1 MAHRPSSLAII
12 TAYAAILLPLLLLS
26 SGVSAFSSPQSHQP
40 PNKAI
45 PPPPP
50 PISMPVWSLS
60 CPVPFPTQ
68 DASFSSMSILTYV
81 TPVSVS
87 SPKLWAVSLYK
98 TSLTRCSFLGVPN
111 RGEEFNNDI
120 PSTASSVT
128 TTSGSAYSPGR
139 KRWPFRVYDSVR
151 NRDSMGETVGLS
163 PEPDGVEGAVGW
175 RVAGEYR
182 SSRPGS
188 KPLGSTKGVGI
199 LQLLSPKQSMLVPIL
214 GKMPGWDGGAMMKR
228 EECAKIGHEWV
239 GIGSDDDKE
248 RFEVLPHCA
257 SYIQVELKRVT
268 DGGDHDVCIVQ
279 VAKTGVWDDVNETVM
294 WLEEGDQQSALDPT
308 TALYS
313 GQLSKQQEDDE
324 EETSGEE
331 GKCVFISDIN
341 YDGEVFIVESDEYV
355 EITNDS
361 KSPVDI
367 SGYSVVSLNH
377 HGTPDETE
385 MAKFTFP
392 TPTELTPR
400 QIVRVY
406 TNEDHPESGGYS
418 FDRGIQIWNNKGGK
432 GVLKDDTGQEI
443 SQFVYPLEEA
453 IANTN
458 TQLDKARAE
467 RQLKNR
473 EWRRLRKLNSRPMTT
488 REEKIERREIRANLK
503 IAAKEFT
510 LASEEVAALEKA
522 LESQL
527 EQLER
532 LNESK

>member
-1 MAHRPSSLAII
+1 MANNMAHRPSSLAII
-12 TAYAAILLPLLLLS
+12 TAYAAVLLPLLLLTS
-26 SGVSAFSSPQSHQP
+26 SVSAFSSPQCLTSRQTRPFH
-40 PNKAI
+40 

-60 CPVPFPTQ
+60 CPIPFPTQ
-68 DASFSSMSILTYV
+68 DASSSSMSILTYV

-98 TSLTRCSFLGVPN
+98 TSLTRCSFLGVPK
-111 RGEEFNNDI
+111 FNNDI
-120 PSTASSVT
+120 PSTVASSVT
-128 TTSGSAYSPGR
+128 TGSGSAYSPGR

-151 NRDSMGETVGLS
+151 NRDSMGETGLS
-163 PEPDGVEGAVGW
+163 PDGVDVEGAVGW
-175 RVAGEYR
+175 RVTGDYR
-182 SSRPGS
+182 SSSRLPGS
-188 KPLGSTKGVGI
+188 KHLGSTKGVGI
-199 LQLLSPKQSMLVPIL
+199 LQLLSPNQSMLV
-214 GKMPGWDGGAMMKR
+214 DGGAMVKK

-239 GIGSDDDKE
+239 GIGSDDDEE

-257 SYIQVELKRVT
+257 SYIQINLKRVT

-279 VAKTGVWDDVNETVM
+279 VTKTGVWDDVNETVM
-294 WLEEGDQQSALDPT
+294 WLEEGDQQPALDPT

-313 GQLSKQQEDDE
+313 GQLSKQEEEEDK

-331 GKCVFISDIN
+331 DKGVFISDIN

-361 KSPVDI
+361 KSPTDI

-392 TPTELTPR
+392 TPTELKPR

-432 GVLKDDTGQEI
+432 GVLKDRDDNEI
-443 SQFVYPLEEA
+443 SQFVYPLQEAIVNTKQQLEEA
-453 IANTN
+453 EA
-458 TQLDKARAE
+458 D

-473 EWRRLRKLNSRPMTT
+473 E
-488 REEKIERREIRANLK
+488 
-503 IAAKEFT
+503 
-510 LASEEVAALEKA
+510 
-522 LESQL
+522 
-527 EQLER
+527 
-532 LNESK
+532 